1 MIKIAETEFYSKTSN
16 TSDKEP
22 ERTPIDGYE
31 LPEKGVFCKDCKFF
45 SESIYDFDGWEI
57 PESCSHPEHVSYTYS
72 HTGRHSHMAWSPQD
86 KNKELKCE
94 LYEEKKSIAKRVAVK
109 LGIIK

>member
-1 MIKIAETEFYSKTSN
+1 MINITDSEFYSKATN
-16 TSDKEP
+16 KEP

-31 LPEKGVFCKDCKFF
+31 LPEKSVFCKNCKFF
-45 SESIYDFDGWEI
+45 GKSIYDFDGWEM
-57 PESCSHPEHVSYTYS
+57 PESCSHPENVSYVYS
-72 HTGRHSHMAWSPQD
+72 HEGRQSNIAWKPQD

-94 LYEEKKSIAKRVAVK
+94 LYEVKKSIMRRVAVK